1 MVIADQEMLLT
12 YSECFSSNTPLLIEA
27 CDALLDSLK
36 SNQVNIK
43 ADAGGIAYLSTA
55 DSTYQIRRIDNSNT
69 QLLVSQA
76 AGSSCCVQCPSTGI
90 IQVQRLWCSSLP
102 DDEVRAL
109 FETAVEKGITDV
121 LPYVSQRTIWSDA
134 ALLRHLQESDN
145 YYIDNGKWSRIA
157 DEALYADVESLLNI
171 CAIVGG
177 GSEFNAEEIWMH
189 FNESG
194 EAEGRPA
201 ISISYVQ
208 YLLSRLST
216 GENYINKGESDWTL
230 NISIDENKVIIHRG
244 RQLLFEKLRVKGNRP
259 LVDDFVLEWRQ
270 CLETTVAVE
279 AYLLDDASLMSL
291 LPKVLDGRAVLDS
304 DIIIGLDS
312 RLLNI
317 DIEKRAEQLF
327 KCKSRWE
334 KIEFEKFFIDLV
346 PPGTKPESLLLKTCR
361 LDLDSGD
368 ALFYLNKL

>member
-1 MVIADQEMLLT
+1 MVSADEELLLT
-12 YSECFSSNTPLLIEA
+12 YSESFSTTTPLLMEA
-27 CDALLDSLK
+27 SDALLDSLK

-43 ADAGGIAYLSTA
+43 TDGSGIAYLSTA
-55 DSTYQIRRIDNSNT
+55 DSTYQIRRVDNSNT
-69 QLLVSQA
+69 QLLVSESA
-76 AGSSCCVQCPSTGI
+76 SSSCCVEFASTGI
-90 IQVQRLWCSSLP
+90 MHVQRLWASSLP

-109 FETAVEKGITDV
+109 FETAVQKGITDV

-134 ALLRHLQESDN
+134 EILKHFRTNDN
-145 YYIDNGKWSRIA
+145 YYMDNGKWRRIA

-177 GSEFNAEEIWMH
+177 GSEFNSEQIWMH

-194 EAEGRPA
+194 EAEGRSA

-216 GENYINKGESDWTL
+216 GESCINKGESDWTL
-230 NISIDENKVIIHRG
+230 NMSIDENKVIIHRG
-244 RQLLFEKLRVKGNRP
+244 RQLLFAKLRVKANRP
-259 LVDDFVLEWRQ
+259 SVDDFILEWRQ

-291 LPKVLDGRAVLDS
+291 LPKVLDGRAVLDG
-304 DIIIGLDS
+304 DMIIGLDS
-312 RLLNI
+312 RFLNI
-317 DIEKRAEQLF
+317 DIDKRAEQLF

-334 KIEFEKFFIDLV
+334 KIEFEKFFVDLV

-361 LDLDSGD
+361 LDTDSGD
-368 ALFYLNKL
+368 ALFYLKKL

>member
-1 MVIADQEMLLT
+1 
-12 YSECFSSNTPLLIEA
+12 
-27 CDALLDSLK
+27 
-36 SNQVNIK
+36 
-43 ADAGGIAYLSTA
+43 
-55 DSTYQIRRIDNSNT
+55 
-69 QLLVSQA
+69 
-76 AGSSCCVQCPSTGI
+76 
-90 IQVQRLWCSSLP
+90 
-102 DDEVRAL
+102 
-109 FETAVEKGITDV
+109 
-121 LPYVSQRTIWSDA
+121 
-134 ALLRHLQESDN
+134 
-145 YYIDNGKWSRIA
+145 
-157 DEALYADVESLLNI
+157 
-171 CAIVGG
+171 
-177 GSEFNAEEIWMH
+177 MH

-244 RQLLFEKLRVKGNRP
+244 RQLLFGKLKVKGNRP
-259 LVDDFVLEWRQ
+259 LVDDFIMQWRQ

-334 KIEFEKFFIDLV
+334 KIEFEKFFVDLV

-361 LDLDSGD
+361 LDTDSGEV
-368 ALFYLNKL
+368 LFYSNKL